1 MAEPTERPMDLYG
14 QALWDYYY
22 GKTDAVLMICRDD
35 GVETPMPLEIFF
47 RSSVALPID
56 RLALDQCRGR
66 ILDIGAGTGLHSLHL
81 QSRGFSVRAVDI
93 SAAACEIMWQRGVKE
108 VRCVD
113 ITQGETPAVFDTLLL
128 LGRSIG
134 IVGTLQGLER
144 FLGAMHQC
152 LRPEG
157 QILLNSLDV
166 RCTTEAVHVEYQR
179 RNEREGRY
187 RGEIRMRFAYAGQQ
201 GPLFPY
207 LHVDPETLTI
217 YAAKHGWQCAILQ
230 TEPEGDFLAQLTAR
244 RNP

>member
-1 MAEPTERPMDLYG
+1 MTEPTARPMDLYG
-14 QALWDYYY
+14 QALWDYYH

-35 GVETPMPLEIFF
+35 GIETPLPVELFF
-47 RSSVALPID
+47 RSSVALPLD
-56 RLALDQCRGR
+56 RLALDLCRGYV
-66 ILDIGAGTGLHSLHL
+66 LDVGAGTGLHSLHL
-81 QSRGFSVRAVDI
+81 QSRGFSVCAVDV
-93 SAAACEIMWQRGVKE
+93 SAAACEIMRHRGVKE

-113 ITQGETPAVFDTLLL
+113 VTQWEAPAVFDTLLL

-134 IVGTLQGLER
+134 IVGTLGGLEH
-144 FLGAMHQC
+144 FLGAMHRC

-166 RCTTEAVHVEYQR
+166 RCTTEAVHLEYQQ

-207 LHVDPETLTI
+207 LHVDPEMLAA
-217 YAAKHGWQCAILQ
+217 YAAKHQWQCAILR
-230 TEPEGDFLAQLTAR
+230 TEPEGDFLVQLTAKG
-244 RNP
+244 NP